1 MKALIL
7 DDEKKSREVLLT
19 LLHTFCNE
27 IAETESCSDVKGAL
41 EILPSFKPDL
51 LFMDITLREG
61 DSFELLEKLQ
71 TYDFEIVFITA
82 YDEIAV
88 KSLQFCSIPCL
99 MKPIEIEELCDTVR
113 LISTRLGSGFSMEKY
128 QAARLLLKTQP
139 PQLPIFKQNKFIDS
153 VEINAIENI
162 KMNGDDQVLISLKD
176 GKKLEA
182 KGHISDYESILEP
195 HGFMLHS
202 NAILSH
208 G

>member
-1 MKALIL
+1 MRALIL

-27 IAETESCSDVKGAL
+27 ITETENCSDVKGAL

-51 LFMDITLREG
+51 IFMDISLREG
-61 DSFELLEKLQ
+61 DSFELLEHLKNF
-71 TYDFEIVFITA
+71 DFEIIFITA

-99 MKPIEIEELCDTVR
+99 MKPIEIEELCSTVSLVKSR
-113 LISTRLGSGFSMEKY
+113 KNTGFSMEKY

-139 PQLPIFKQNKFIDS
+139 PQLPIFKQNKFLDS
-153 VEINAIENI
+153 VEVNAIENI
-162 KMNGDDQVLISLKD
+162 KMKGDDEVLISLID
-176 GKKLEA
+176 GKKLQA
-182 KGHISDYESILEP
+182 QGHISDYESILEP

-202 NAILSH
+202 NAVLLR
-208 G
+208 

>member
-1 MKALIL
+1 MRALIL

-27 IAETESCSDVKGAL
+27 ITETENCSDVKGAL

-51 LFMDITLREG
+51 LFMDISLREG
-61 DSFELLEKLQ
+61 DSFELLEHLKNF
-71 TYDFEIVFITA
+71 DFEIIFITA

-99 MKPIEIEELCDTVR
+99 MKPIEIEELCSTVSLVKAR
-113 LISTRLGSGFSMEKY
+113 KNTGFSMEKY

-139 PQLPIFKQNKFIDS
+139 PQLPIFKQNKFLNS
-153 VEINAIENI
+153 VEVNAIENI
-162 KMNGDDQVLISLKD
+162 KMKGDDEVLISLSD
-176 GKKLEA
+176 GKKLQA
-182 KGHISDYESILEP
+182 QGHISDYESILEP

-202 NAILSH
+202 NAVLLR
-208 G
+208 

>member
-1 MKALIL
+1 MRALIL

-27 IAETESCSDVKGAL
+27 ITETENCSDVKGAL

-51 LFMDITLREG
+51 LFMDISLREG
-61 DSFELLEKLQ
+61 DSFELLEHLKNF
-71 TYDFEIVFITA
+71 DFEIIFITA

-99 MKPIEIEELCDTVR
+99 MKPIEIEELCSTVSLVKAR
-113 LISTRLGSGFSMEKY
+113 KNTGFSMEKY

-139 PQLPIFKQNKFIDS
+139 PQLPIFKQNKFLDS
-153 VEINAIENI
+153 VEVNAIENI
-162 KMNGDDQVLISLKD
+162 KMKGDDEVLISLID
-176 GKKLEA
+176 GKKLHA
-182 KGHISDYESILEP
+182 QGHISDYESILEP

-202 NAILSH
+202 NAVLLR
-208 G
+208 

>member
-1 MKALIL
+1 MRALIL

-27 IAETESCSDVKGAL
+27 ITETENCSDVKGAL

-51 LFMDITLREG
+51 IFMDISLREG
-61 DSFELLEKLQ
+61 DSFELLEHLKNF
-71 TYDFEIVFITA
+71 DFEIIFITA

-99 MKPIEIEELCDTVR
+99 MKPIEIEELCSTVSLVKAR
-113 LISTRLGSGFSMEKY
+113 KNTGFSMEKY

-139 PQLPIFKQNKFIDS
+139 PQLPIFKQNKFLDS
-153 VEINAIENI
+153 VEVNAIENI
-162 KMNGDDQVLISLKD
+162 KMKGDDEVLISLSD
-176 GKKLEA
+176 GKKLQA
-182 KGHISDYESILEP
+182 QGHISDYESILEP

-202 NAILSH
+202 NAVLLR
-208 G
+208 

>member
-1 MKALIL
+1 MRALIL

-27 IAETESCSDVKGAL
+27 ITETENCSDVKGAL

-51 LFMDITLREG
+51 IFMDISLREG
-61 DSFELLEKLQ
+61 DSFELLEHLKNF
-71 TYDFEIVFITA
+71 DFEIIFITA

-99 MKPIEIEELCDTVR
+99 MKPIEIEELCSTVSLVKSR
-113 LISTRLGSGFSMEKY
+113 KNTGFSMEKY

-139 PQLPIFKQNKFIDS
+139 PQLPIFKQNKFLDS
-153 VEINAIENI
+153 VEVNAIENI
-162 KMNGDDQVLISLKD
+162 KMKGDDEVLISLSD
-176 GKKLEA
+176 GKKLQA
-182 KGHISDYESILEP
+182 QGHISDYESILEP

-202 NAILSH
+202 NAVLLR
-208 G
+208 